1 MNGMSVPHIAIDLG
15 DGTAFVQRTRVESA
29 TDNELSSRERA
40 ILVLHAKLT
49 KIEAALQG
57 CGSCDWD
64 EAEGGLVNHCAACC
78 RKVTMAAWEA
88 FQVAK

>member
-15 DGTAFVQRTRVESA
+15 DGTTLVQRTKVASA

-40 ILVLHAKLT
+40 ILVLHAKLA

-57 CGSCDWD
+57 CGQCEWD
-64 EAEGGLVNHCAACC
+64 EAEGGLFNHCNACC
-78 RKVTMAAWEA
+78 RKVTAVAWEA